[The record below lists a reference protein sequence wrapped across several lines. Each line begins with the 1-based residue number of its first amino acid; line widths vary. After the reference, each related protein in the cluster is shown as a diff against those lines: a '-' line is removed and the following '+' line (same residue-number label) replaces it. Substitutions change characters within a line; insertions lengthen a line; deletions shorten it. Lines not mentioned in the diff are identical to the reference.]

1 MHAVVVGC
9 GRVGSAV
16 ASRLAAEGWT
26 VAVIDQ
32 SMESFNRLDPAFP
45 GDRVEGHALDE
56 DMLCHAG
63 ITRAEA
69 CIVCTDGDNTNL
81 VTAQIVQRKYGV
93 REDRRARARP
103 GPRRAVRPPRPAHG
117 VPDDDRD
124 RHALGRGASA
134 PRSRPDVYILIAG
147 GGKVGRNL
155 TKDLLGDG
163 PRGHA

>member
-1 MHAVVVGC
+1 VHAVVVGC

-26 VAVIDQ
+26 VAVIDH

-56 DMLCHAG
+56 EVLCHAG

-93 REDRRARARP
+93 ATTVVRVLDPARAELYARLGLRTVCP
-103 GPRRAVRPPRPAHG
+103 TTTAIDTLSDAVLAAR
-117 VPDDDRD
+117 VE
-124 RHALGRGASA
+124 
-134 PRSRPDVYILIAG
+134 V
-147 GGKVGRNL
+147 
-155 TKDLLGDG
+155 
-163 PRGHA
+163 